1 MEENIGL
8 IVPALHFYKNKRMEV
23 QHNKDITSSNK
34 ERYIMSIFST
44 FTQNKTRRK
53 RSHKRFIIL
62 IKNTKAFLQ
71 KLSMSAV
78 FHFPRMI
85 A

>member
-53 RSHKRFIIL
+53 RSHKVIKPFIE
-62 IKNTKAFLQ
+62 NTKKYSQ
-71 KLSMSAV
+71 KISLSAV
-78 FHFPRMI
+78 LQSS
-85 A
+85 